1 MEPADTMTLGGRTT
15 RLPGLTGAL
24 GAILAAAFCACAFSQ
39 PVGTRP
45 SPDKGLDLVE
55 HGGEQI
61 PLNLVFV
68 DSQNKPAPLANW
80 FDDGRPVVLALLYY
94 RCPVVCTVMM
104 ERMLESFNGLNYEI
118 GKEFNV
124 VFVSIDDRE
133 SPTIAL
139 AKKNELLA
147 DYVFG
152 AGDSVSSNWAFL
164 TGDAESIAS
173 LADAIGYQYKR
184 MPNGEFVHPI
194 AFAIISP
201 EGTISRYMY
210 GYEYPPKQMKL
221 ALLDASEGKVAKSI
235 ADRVLHFC
243 FRYDPNEGA
252 YTLQAMQ
259 VMRLAAVATLLFLVV
274 MIGGFL
280 LVERRRKKTRNKTH
294 QAGSQSPNLSNKVAD
309 AIGTKMGHES

>member
-1 MEPADTMTLGGRTT
+1 MTFSVRTT
-15 RLPGLTGAL
+15 RLPGIARTL
-24 GAILAAAFCACAFSQ
+24 GVIVAMAICACACAQ

-45 SPDKGLDLVE
+45 PPDEGLDLVE
-55 HGGEQI
+55 RGGEQI
-61 PLNLVFV
+61 PLDLVFR
-68 DSQNKPAPLANW
+68 DSQNNPAPLANW

-94 RCPVVCTVMM
+94 RCPVVCAVMM
-104 ERMLESFNGLNYEI
+104 ERMLESFNGLSYEI

-124 VFVSIDDRE
+124 VFLSIDDRE

-152 AGDSVSSNWAFL
+152 AGDSVASNWGFL
-164 TGDAESIAS
+164 TGDAESIAR
-173 LADAIGYQYKR
+173 LADAIGYEYKR

-194 AFAIISP
+194 AFTIISP

-210 GYEYPPKQMKL
+210 GYEYPPRQMKL
-221 ALLDASEGKVAKSI
+221 ALLDASEGKVAKTLL
-235 ADRVLHFC
+235 DRALHFC
-243 FRYDPNEGA
+243 FQWDPNEGA

-259 VMRLAAVATLLFLVV
+259 VMRLAGAATLLFLVL

-280 LVERRRKKTRNKTH
+280 LVERRRRKTDNQTN
-294 QAGSQSPNLSNKVAD
+294 QAGSQSSGLSHKVAD
-309 AIGTKMGHES
+309 AMGAKMGHES

>member
-1 MEPADTMTLGGRTT
+1 MTRSIRTS
-15 RLPGLTGAL
+15 RLPELVRAL
-24 GAILAAAFCACAFSQ
+24 GLILAMGLCACATAQ
-39 PVGTRP
+39 PVGTKP
-45 SPDKGLDLVE
+45 PPDKGLDLVE
-55 HGGEQI
+55 HGGDQI
-61 PLNLVFV
+61 PLDLVFT
-68 DSQNKPAPLANW
+68 DSQNNPAPLANW

-94 RCPVVCTVMM
+94 RCPVVCSVMM

-124 VFVSIDDRE
+124 VFISIDDRE
-133 SPTIAL
+133 NPTIAL
-139 AKKNELLA
+139 SKKNELLA

-164 TGDAESIAS
+164 TGDAESIAR

-194 AFAIISP
+194 AFTIISP
-201 EGTISRYMY
+201 EGKISRYMY
-210 GYEYPPKQMKL
+210 GYEYPSKQMKL
-221 ALLDASEGKVAKSI
+221 ALLDASDGKVAKSI

-252 YTLQAMQ
+252 YSLQAMQ
-259 VMRLAAVATLLFLVV
+259 VMRLAAGATLFFLIV

-280 LVERRRKKTRNKTH
+280 LVEKRRRKRRN
-294 QAGSQSPNLSNKVAD
+294 QSSQNESRSSDLSHGVTDVKGA
-309 AIGTKMGHES
+309 KMGHES